1 MSTGKRRSFTDEFK
15 KEAVQLI
22 ESKGYTLKEASEAL
36 GVSQNS
42 LSQWRRKFANGSS
55 DHDLEQENRQLR
67 KEIQRLNEEREILK
81 KALGYFA
88 AEDPK

>member
-1 MSTGKRRSFTDEFK
+1 MSTGKRRTFSDDFK

-22 ESKGYTLKEASEAL
+22 EEKGYTLKEASDAL

-42 LSQWRRKFANGSS
+42 LSNWRKKFQNGS
-55 DHDLEQENRQLR
+55 DTDLEKENRQLR
-67 KEIQRLNEEREILK
+67 KEIHRLNQEREILK

-88 AEDPK
+88 AEDQK

>member
-42 LSQWRRKFANGSS
+42 LSQWLFRS
-55 DHDLEQENRQLR
+55 
-67 KEIQRLNEEREILK
+67 
-81 KALGYFA
+81 
-88 AEDPK
+88 

>member
-1 MSTGKRRSFTDEFK
+1 MSTGKRRTFSDDFK

-22 ESKGYTLKEASEAL
+22 EEKGYTLKEASEAL

-42 LSQWRRKFANGSS
+42 LSNWRKKFQNGS
-55 DHDLEQENRQLR
+55 DTDLEKENRQLR
-67 KEIQRLNEEREILK
+67 KEIHRLNQEREILK

-88 AEDPK
+88 AEDQK

>member
-1 MSTGKRRSFTDEFK
+1 MSTGKRRTFSDDFK

-22 ESKGYTLKEASEAL
+22 EEKGYTLKEASEAL

-42 LSQWRRKFANGSS
+42 LSSRRRKFKNGSNT
-55 DHDLEQENRQLR
+55 DLEKENRQLR
-67 KEIQRLNEEREILK
+67 KEIHRLNQEREILK

-88 AEDPK
+88 AEDQK

>member
-1 MSTGKRRSFTDEFK
+1 MELVKT
-15 KEAVQLI
+15 VL
-22 ESKGYTLKEASEAL
+22 
-36 GVSQNS
+36 
-42 LSQWRRKFANGSS
+42 ANGSS

>member
-1 MSTGKRRSFTDEFK
+1 MSNSKRRTFSDEFK

-22 ESKGYTLKEASEAL
+22 EEKGYTLKEASEAL

-42 LSQWRRKFANGSS
+42 LSNWRRKFKNGS
-55 DHDLEQENRQLR
+55 DHDLEKENRQLR
-67 KEIQRLNEEREILK
+67 KEIHRLNQEREILK

-88 AEDPK
+88 AEDQK